1 MYAYIFHALWDVL
14 HEIFVSE
21 ISAGITWTQVP
32 AGYAAFCPTYDIIIA
47 YYVYL
52 NLDRWS
58 TAKEKA

>member
-1 MYAYIFHALWDVL
+1 M
-14 HEIFVSE
+14 SE